1 MMYMMSYGQNDRQGV
16 HDHMSTRT
24 VTVAQAR
31 SDFPNLLAHAE
42 LLDRRFII
50 ARRGKPKAAL
60 VSVKDLARL
69 ESLEQADASSVLDR
83 DQTIRVLKQ
92 AGLLR
97 PVSADLVDHH
107 VCLEPDQREAVR
119 QGLANRNFDPPLNEQ
134 IIADRGE
141 E

>member
-1 MMYMMSYGQNDRQGV
+1 MG
-16 HDHMSTRT
+16 TET

-31 SDFPNLLAHAE
+31 GDFSNLLAQAE
-42 LLDRRFII
+42 LLDRRFVI

-69 ESLEQADASSVLDR
+69 EALERAVASPSPDR
-83 DQTIRVLKQ
+83 DQTIRALQQ

-97 PVSADLVDHH
+97 PVSADLVNRYAR
-107 VCLEPDQREAVR
+107 LEPEQREAVR
-119 QGLANRNFDPPLNEQ
+119 QELAERHFNPPLSEQ
-134 IIADRGE
+134 IIEDRGE

>member
-1 MMYMMSYGQNDRQGV
+1 MG
-16 HDHMSTRT
+16 TET

-31 SDFPNLLAHAE
+31 GDFSNFLAQAE
-42 LLDRRFII
+42 LLDRRFVI

-69 ESLEQADASSVLDR
+69 EALERAVASSSPER
-83 DQTIRVLKQ
+83 DQVIRALQQ

-97 PVSADLVDHH
+97 PVSADLVNRYAR
-107 VCLEPDQREAVR
+107 LEPEQREAVR
-119 QGLANRNFDPPLNEQ
+119 QKLAERHFNPPLSVQ
-134 IIADRGE
+134 IIEDRGE

>member
-1 MMYMMSYGQNDRQGV
+1 VG
-16 HDHMSTRT
+16 TET

-31 SDFPNLLAHAE
+31 SDFSNLLAQAE
-42 LLDRRFII
+42 LLDRRFVI

-69 ESLEQADASSVLDR
+69 EALERAVASSSPER
-83 DQTIRVLKQ
+83 DQAIRALQQ

-97 PVSADLVDHH
+97 PVSADLVNRYAR
-107 VCLEPDQREAVR
+107 LEPEQREAIR
-119 QGLANRNFDPPLNEQ
+119 QELAERRFNPPLSEQ
-134 IIADRGE
+134 IIEDRGE

>member
-1 MMYMMSYGQNDRQGV
+1 MG
-16 HDHMSTRT
+16 TET

-31 SDFPNLLAHAE
+31 SDFSNLLAQAE
-42 LLDRRFII
+42 LLDRRFVI

-69 ESLEQADASSVLDR
+69 EALERAVASSSPDR
-83 DQTIRVLKQ
+83 DQAIRALQQ

-97 PVSADLVDHH
+97 PVSADLVNRYAR
-107 VCLEPDQREAVR
+107 LEPEQREAIR
-119 QGLANRNFDPPLNEQ
+119 QELAERHFNPPLSEQ
-134 IIADRGE
+134 IIEDRGE

>member
-1 MMYMMSYGQNDRQGV
+1 MG
-16 HDHMSTRT
+16 TET

-31 SDFPNLLAHAE
+31 GDFSNLLAQAE
-42 LLDRRFII
+42 LLDRRFVI

-69 ESLEQADASSVLDR
+69 EALERAVASSSPDR
-83 DQTIRVLKQ
+83 DQAIRALQQ

-97 PVSADLVDHH
+97 PVSADLVNRYAR
-107 VCLEPDQREAVR
+107 LEPEQREAIR
-119 QGLANRNFDPPLNEQ
+119 QELAERRFNPPLSEQ
-134 IIADRGE
+134 IIEDRGE

>member
-1 MMYMMSYGQNDRQGV
+1 MG
-16 HDHMSTRT
+16 TET

-31 SDFPNLLAHAE
+31 GDFSNLLAQAE
-42 LLDRRFII
+42 LLDRRFVI

-69 ESLEQADASSVLDR
+69 EALERAVASSSPER
-83 DQTIRVLKQ
+83 DQVIRALQQ

-97 PVSADLVDHH
+97 PVSADLVNRYAR
-107 VCLEPDQREAVR
+107 LEPEQREAVR
-119 QGLANRNFDPPLNEQ
+119 QELAERHFNPPLSEQ
-134 IIADRGE
+134 IIEDRGE

>member
-1 MMYMMSYGQNDRQGV
+1 MG
-16 HDHMSTRT
+16 TET

-31 SDFPNLLAHAE
+31 GDFSNLLAQAE
-42 LLDRRFII
+42 LLDRRFVI

-69 ESLEQADASSVLDR
+69 EALERAVASSSPDR
-83 DQTIRVLKQ
+83 DQAIRALQQ

-97 PVSADLVDHH
+97 PVSADLVNRYAR
-107 VCLEPDQREAVR
+107 LEPEQREAIR
-119 QGLANRNFDPPLNEQ
+119 QELAERHFNPPLSEQ
-134 IIADRGE
+134 IIEDRGE

>member
-1 MMYMMSYGQNDRQGV
+1 MG
-16 HDHMSTRT
+16 TET

-31 SDFPNLLAHAE
+31 SDFSNLLAQAE
-42 LLDRRFII
+42 LLDRRFVI

-69 ESLEQADASSVLDR
+69 EALERAVASPSPDR
-83 DQTIRVLKQ
+83 DQAIRALQQ

-97 PVSADLVDHH
+97 PVSADLVNRYAR
-107 VCLEPDQREAVR
+107 LEPEQREAIR
-119 QGLANRNFDPPLNEQ
+119 QELAERRFNPLLSEQ
-134 IIADRGE
+134 IIEDRGE

>member
-1 MMYMMSYGQNDRQGV
+1 MG
-16 HDHMSTRT
+16 TET

-31 SDFPNLLAHAE
+31 GDFSNLLAQAE
-42 LLDRRFII
+42 LLDRRFVI

-69 ESLEQADASSVLDR
+69 EALERAVASPSPDR
-83 DQTIRVLKQ
+83 DQAIRALQQ

-97 PVSADLVDHH
+97 PVSADLVNRYAR
-107 VCLEPDQREAVR
+107 LEPEQREAIR
-119 QGLANRNFDPPLNEQ
+119 QELAERRFNPPLSEQ
-134 IIADRGE
+134 IIEDRGE

>member
-1 MMYMMSYGQNDRQGV
+1 MG
-16 HDHMSTRT
+16 TET

-31 SDFPNLLAHAE
+31 SDFSNLLAQAE
-42 LLDRRFII
+42 LLDRRFVI

-69 ESLEQADASSVLDR
+69 EALERAVASSSPDR
-83 DQTIRVLKQ
+83 DQAIRALQQ

-97 PVSADLVDHH
+97 PVSADLVNRYAR
-107 VCLEPDQREAVR
+107 LEPEQREAVR
-119 QGLANRNFDPPLNEQ
+119 QELAERHFNPPLSEQ
-134 IIADRGE
+134 IIEDRGE

>member
-1 MMYMMSYGQNDRQGV
+1 MDAE
-16 HDHMSTRT
+16 T

-31 SDFPNLLAHAE
+31 SEFSNLLAQTA
-42 LLDRRFII
+42 LLERRFVI

-60 VSVKDLARL
+60 VSIKDLKRL
-69 ESLEQADASSVLDR
+69 EELDR
-83 DQTIRVLKQ
+83 DSAETPSDRDRAVQALQR

-97 PVSADLVDHH
+97 PVSADLVSRYARM
-107 VCLEPDQREAVR
+107 EPMQREAMR
-119 QGLANRNFDPPLNEQ
+119 RELAERRFEPPLSEQ

>member
-1 MMYMMSYGQNDRQGV
+1 MGAE
-16 HDHMSTRT
+16 T

-31 SDFPNLLAHAE
+31 SDFSNLLAQAE
-42 LLDRRFII
+42 LLDRRFVI

-69 ESLEQADASSVLDR
+69 EALERAVVSASSER
-83 DQTIRVLKQ
+83 DQAIRALQQ

-97 PVSADLVDHH
+97 PVSADLVNRYARLD
-107 VCLEPDQREAVR
+107 PDQREAVR
-119 QGLANRNFDPPLNEQ
+119 QELAERHFNPPLSEQ
-134 IIADRGE
+134 IIEDRGE

>member
-1 MMYMMSYGQNDRQGV
+1 VGTETIN
-16 HDHMSTRT
+16 
-24 VTVAQAR
+24 VAQAR
-31 SDFPNLLAHAE
+31 SDFSNLLAQAE

-69 ESLEQADASSVLDR
+69 EALERAATSSSTDR
-83 DQTIRVLKQ
+83 DLAIEALKQ

-97 PVSADLVDHH
+97 PASADLVKRYAG
-107 VCLEPDQREAVR
+107 LEPDQREAVR
-119 QGLANRNFDPPLNEQ
+119 QELAKRRFAPPLSEQ
-134 IIADRGE
+134 IIRDRGE

>member
-1 MMYMMSYGQNDRQGV
+1 MG
-16 HDHMSTRT
+16 TET

-31 SDFPNLLAHAE
+31 SDLSNLLAQAE

-69 ESLEQADASSVLDR
+69 EALERAVASASPDR
-83 DQTIRVLKQ
+83 GQEIRALQQ

-97 PVSADLVDHH
+97 PVSADLVDRYARQ
-107 VCLEPDQREAVR
+107 EPDQREAMR
-119 QGLANRNFDPPLNEQ
+119 QELAERRFNPPLSEQ
-134 IIADRGE
+134 FIEDR
-141 E
+141 

>member
-1 MMYMMSYGQNDRQGV
+1 MG
-16 HDHMSTRT
+16 TET

-31 SDFPNLLAHAE
+31 SDFSNLLAQAE
-42 LLDRRFII
+42 LRDRRFVI

-69 ESLEQADASSVLDR
+69 EALERAVASSSPER
-83 DQTIRVLKQ
+83 DQAIRALQQ

-97 PVSADLVDHH
+97 PVSADLVNRYAR
-107 VCLEPDQREAVR
+107 LEPDQREAIR
-119 QGLANRNFDPPLNEQ
+119 QELAERRFNPPLSEQ
-134 IIADRGE
+134 IIEDRGE

>member
-1 MMYMMSYGQNDRQGV
+1 MG
-16 HDHMSTRT
+16 TET

-31 SDFPNLLAHAE
+31 SDFSNLLAQAE
-42 LLDRRFII
+42 LLDRRFVI

-69 ESLEQADASSVLDR
+69 EALERAVASSSPER
-83 DQTIRVLKQ
+83 DQAIRALQQ

-97 PVSADLVDHH
+97 PVSADLVNRYTR
-107 VCLEPDQREAVR
+107 LEPDQREAVR
-119 QGLANRNFDPPLNEQ
+119 QELAERHFNPPLSEQ
-134 IIADRGE
+134 IIEDRGE

>member
-1 MMYMMSYGQNDRQGV
+1 MIGKEY
-16 HDHMSTRT
+16 DHMSTQT
-24 VTVAQAR
+24 ITVAQAR
-31 SDFPNLLAHAE
+31 SDFSNLLAQAE
-42 LLDRRFII
+42 LLDRRFVI

-69 ESLEQADASSVLDR
+69 ESLERAGASSVSDR
-83 DQTIRVLKQ
+83 DQAIRVLQQ

-97 PVSADLVDHH
+97 PVSADLVDRYA
-107 VCLEPDQREAVR
+107 CLEPDQREAVR
-119 QGLANRNFDPPLNEQ
+119 QELADRRFNPPLSEQ